1 MLRLSNTRHVGHL
14 RPPKAFGL
22 LRTQTF
28 LAAAAIFVFLI
39 SGCKSAPQ
47 RTTDRGPSVG
57 QSAAAYPP
65 RPSVAPTSF
74 KVFHKS
80 DTTYTLV
87 VPEDAT
93 DEQVESLIWE
103 LRDAAHA
110 RTLDK
115 LKLSQK
121 MADDRK
127 PLVWFH
133 IYRGSKCASEKYA
146 SGPPPCGGSYHV
158 AGDYT
163 YGGYTNRETDNGS
176 IFHGEDHEI
185 QLWNPEVVY
194 SKGG

>member
-1 MLRLSNTRHVGHL
+1 M
-14 RPPKAFGL
+14 
-22 LRTQTF
+22 
-28 LAAAAIFVFLI
+28 
-39 SGCKSAPQ
+39 SGCKSKPQ
-47 RTTDRGPSVG
+47 MGTTSQPK
-57 QSAAAYPP
+57 QSSQTQAAY
-65 RPSVAPTSF
+65 SVKPNVKPATF

-115 LKLSQK
+115 LKISQK
-121 MADDRK
+121 MVDERK

-146 SGPPPCGGSYHV
+146 DGPPPCGGSYHA

-163 YGGYTNRETDNGS
+163 YGGYKNRETDNGS
-176 IFHGEDHEI
+176 IFHGEDHET
-185 QLWNPEVVY
+185 QLWGPEVAYAPTV
-194 SKGG
+194 SKRP

>member
-1 MLRLSNTRHVGHL
+1 MDFTCIT
-14 RPPKAFGL
+14 PKL
-22 LRTQTF
+22 LIGVV
-28 LAAAAIFVFLI
+28 AASLI
-39 SGCKSAPQ
+39 TVGCKSKIDSP
-47 RTTDRGPSVG
+47 
-57 QSAAAYPP
+57 SAASAKPSAQQATTPP
-65 RPSVAPTSF
+65 RPTTPAAPF
-74 KVFHKS
+74 KVFHQS

-121 MADDRK
+121 MIDERK

-146 SGPPPCGGSYHV
+146 DGPPPCGGSYHA

-163 YGGYTNRETDNGS
+163 YGGYKNRETDNGS
-176 IFHGEDHEI
+176 IFHGEDRET
-185 QLWNPEVVY
+185 QLWNPEVPY
-194 SKGG
+194 APPSK

>member
-1 MLRLSNTRHVGHL
+1 M
-14 RPPKAFGL
+14 AFG
-22 LRTQTF
+22 RTTVKVVLF
-28 LAAAAIFVFLI
+28 TAAASMVVT
-39 SGCKSAPQ
+39 GCKSKP
-47 RTTDRGPSVG
+47 DSSVLVAAK
-57 QSAAAYPP
+57 SAVAQVQTPP
-65 RPSVAPTSF
+65 RPNIAPASF

-87 VPEDAT
+87 VPENAT
-93 DEQVESLIWE
+93 EEQVKSLIWE

-121 MADDRK
+121 MVDERK

-146 SGPPPCGGSYHV
+146 DGPPPCGGSYHA

-163 YGGYTNRETDNGS
+163 YGGYRNRETDNGS
-176 IFHGEDHEI
+176 IFHGEDHET
-185 QLWNPEVVY
+185 QLWDPEVVY
-194 SKGG
+194 VAKGSGS

>member
-1 MLRLSNTRHVGHL
+1 MS
-14 RPPKAFGL
+14 GL
-22 LRTQTF
+22 ICGIGIAVLC
-28 LAAAAIFVFLI
+28 LAV
-39 SGCKSAPQ
+39 GCKSSPDVRANGVDNHP
-47 RTTDRGPSVG
+47 
-57 QSAAAYPP
+57 AAIAASYPA
-65 RPSVAPTSF
+65 RPSSPPVSF

-121 MADDRK
+121 MVDERK

-146 SGPPPCGGSYHV
+146 DGPPPCGGSYHA

-163 YGGYTNRETDNGS
+163 YGGYKNRETDNGS
-176 IFHGEDHEI
+176 IFHGEDHET
-185 QLWNPEVVY
+185 QLWDPEVPYVA
-194 SKGG
+194 KGSGS

>member
-1 MLRLSNTRHVGHL
+1 MAISRITAKAVLLASTASLVAMGCRSKTESPTAASI
-14 RPPKAFGL
+14 RPVVQQL
-22 LRTQTF
+22 QT
-28 LAAAAIFVFLI
+28 
-39 SGCKSAPQ
+39 
-47 RTTDRGPSVG
+47 
-57 QSAAAYPP
+57 YP
-65 RPSVAPTSF
+65 RPAVAPATF

-115 LKLSQK
+115 LKISQK
-121 MADDRK
+121 MVDERK

-146 SGPPPCGGSYHV
+146 DGPPPCGGSYHA
-158 AGDYT
+158 AGDFT
-163 YGGYTNRETDNGS
+163 YGGYKNKDADSGV
-176 IFHGEDHEI
+176 ILHGEDHET
-185 QLWNPEVVY
+185 QLWDPEVPY
-194 SKGG
+194 AAKGSGS

>member
-1 MLRLSNTRHVGHL
+1 M
-14 RPPKAFGL
+14 L
-22 LRTQTF
+22 LRVDHLPRFVEFGRCLCLLVPLT
-28 LAAAAIFVFLI
+28 LAVAGFTVGCDSKSHSEP
-39 SGCKSAPQ
+39 SGTATKPK
-47 RTTDRGPSVG
+47 VG
-57 QSAAAYPP
+57 QTNPPP
-65 RPSVAPTSF
+65 RPMAAPASF

-121 MADDRK
+121 MVDERK

-146 SGPPPCGGSYHV
+146 DGPPPCGGSYHA

-163 YGGYTNRETDNGS
+163 YGGYRNRETDNGS
-176 IFHGEDHEI
+176 IFHGEDHET
-185 QLWNPEVVY
+185 QLWDPEVPYVA
-194 SKGG
+194 KGSGS

>member
-1 MLRLSNTRHVGHL
+1 MDFPRITTGVI
-14 RPPKAFGL
+14 L
-22 LRTQTF
+22 L
-28 LAAAAIFVFLI
+28 FVASLI
-39 SGCKSAPQ
+39 AVGCKSK
-47 RTTDRGPSVG
+47 TDASSVVIETHPVVMPIG
-57 QSAAAYPP
+57 TPP
-65 RPSVAPTSF
+65 RPAVAPATF
-74 KVFHKS
+74 RVFHKS

-93 DEQVESLIWE
+93 DEQIESLVWE

-121 MADDRK
+121 MVDERK

-146 SGPPPCGGSYHV
+146 NGPLPCGGSYHA

-163 YGGYTNRETDNGS
+163 YGGYANRSLDRGV
-176 IFHGEDHEI
+176 ILHGEDHET
-185 QLWNPEVVY
+185 QLWDPEVPYAPTVN
-194 SKGG
+194 KRP

>member
-1 MLRLSNTRHVGHL
+1 MELSGTKVAL
-14 RPPKAFGL
+14 VC
-22 LRTQTF
+22 
-28 LAAAAIFVFLI
+28 AIVLSMI
-39 SGCKSAPQ
+39 LGCKQENASSTAVASKPAVTQ
-47 RTTDRGPSVG
+47 MQT
-57 QSAAAYPP
+57 PP
-65 RPSVAPTSF
+65 RPSVAPATF

-87 VPEDAT
+87 VPENAT

-121 MADDRK
+121 MVDERK

-146 SGPPPCGGSYHV
+146 DGPPPCGGSYHA

-163 YGGYTNRETDNGS
+163 YGGYRNRETDNGS
-176 IFHGEDHEI
+176 IFHGEDHET
-185 QLWNPEVVY
+185 QLWDPEVAY
-194 SKGG
+194 AKTR

>member
-1 MLRLSNTRHVGHL
+1 MTFSRTSA
-14 RPPKAFGL
+14 KAL
-22 LRTQTF
+22 LF
-28 LAAAAIFVFLI
+28 AAVALLIAI
-39 SGCKSAPQ
+39 GCKSK
-47 RTTDRGPSVG
+47 TDSSQAVVGLTNHVLYPS
-57 QSAAAYPP
+57 
-65 RPSVAPTSF
+65 RPTVTPATF

-121 MADDRK
+121 IVDERK

-146 SGPPPCGGSYHV
+146 DGPPPCGGSYHA

-163 YGGYTNRETDNGS
+163 YGGYKNRETDNGS
-176 IFHGEDHEI
+176 IFHGEDHET
-185 QLWNPEVVY
+185 QLWDPEVVY
-194 SKGG
+194 VAKGSGS

>member
-1 MLRLSNTRHVGHL
+1 MTLLNKALRVVLLTAATLLIAVGCQSRSDSSTTVIL
-14 RPPKAFGL
+14 TKPVFEPVRP
-22 LRTQTF
+22 
-28 LAAAAIFVFLI
+28 
-39 SGCKSAPQ
+39 
-47 RTTDRGPSVG
+47 
-57 QSAAAYPP
+57 SAAPA
-65 RPSVAPTSF
+65 TF

-121 MADDRK
+121 MVDERK

-146 SGPPPCGGSYHV
+146 DGPPPCGGSYHA

-163 YGGYTNRETDNGS
+163 YGGYRNRETDNGS
-176 IFHGEDHEI
+176 IFHGEDHET
-185 QLWNPEVVY
+185 QLWDPEIPYV
-194 SKGG
+194 KGS

>member
-1 MLRLSNTRHVGHL
+1 M
-14 RPPKAFGL
+14 A
-22 LRTQTF
+22 
-28 LAAAAIFVFLI
+28 FLI
-39 SGCKSAPQ
+39 KALKGVLLIAVTLSIAIGCKSKSDSLPTVVRNQ
-47 RTTDRGPSVG
+47 MYLT
-57 QSAAAYPP
+57 YPP
-65 RPSVAPTSF
+65 RPAAASAPF

-121 MADDRK
+121 MVDERK

-133 IYRGSKCASEKYA
+133 IYRGTKCASEKYA
-146 SGPPPCGGSYHV
+146 DGPPPCGGSYHA

-163 YGGYTNRETDNGS
+163 YGGYKNRETDNGS
-176 IFHGEDHEI
+176 IFHGEDHET
-185 QLWNPEVVY
+185 QLWDPEVVY
-194 SKGG
+194 APTVSKRP